1 MSKMYTEKE
10 KMESALRLRQVR
22 EAANLSQEEF
32 AEILGISASAYK
44 KVERGENHVSL
55 SCLKNLHKAMNVST
69 DYILYGDKENLDDT
83 WCMILNCSEQD
94 KMFLFLRLLSY
105 FTKIKGSVFPSQD
118 NQSQE
123 DKDIMQYLR
132 KLQGNGED

>member
-10 KMESALRLRQVR
+10 KMKSALRLRQVR
-22 EAANLSQEEF
+22 EGENLSQEEF

-55 SCLKNLHKAMNVST
+55 PCLKNLRKEMNVST
-69 DYILYGDKENLDDT
+69 DYILYGDKKNLDDT

-94 KMFLFLRLLSY
+94 KMFLFLSLFSY
-105 FTKIKGSVFPSQD
+105 FTKIKGSVFPLQD
-118 NQSQE
+118 NQLQE

-132 KLQGNGED
+132 KLQDNGGQ

>member
-1 MSKMYTEKE
+1 MSKMYMEKE
-10 KMESALRLRQVR
+10 KMESALRMRQVR

-55 SCLKNLHKAMNVST
+55 PCLKNLHKAMNVSA
-69 DYILYGDKENLDDT
+69 DYILYGNKENLDDT

-105 FTKIKGSVFPSQD
+105 FTKIKGFVFPLQN
-118 NQSQE
+118 NQLQE

-132 KLQGNGED
+132 KLQDNGEE

>member
-10 KMESALRLRQVR
+10 KMELSLRLRQVR

-55 SCLKNLHKAMNVST
+55 SSLKNLHKAMNVST

-94 KMFLFLRLLSY
+94 KMFLLLRLLSY
-105 FTKIKGSVFPSQD
+105 FTKIKGFVFPSQD

-132 KLQGNGED
+132 KLKDNGED

>member
-1 MSKMYTEKE
+1 MSKMYIEKE
-10 KMESALRLRQVR
+10 KIESALRLRKVR

-32 AEILGISASAYK
+32 AEMLGISASAYK

-55 SCLKNLHKAMNVST
+55 ACLKNLHDSMSVST

-94 KMFLFLRLLSY
+94 KMLLLMRLLAY
-105 FTKIKGSVFPSQD
+105 FTKIKGSVFPAKD
-118 NQSQE
+118 NQLQE

-132 KLQGNGED
+132 KLQDNGEE